1 MEALCESLVTTAFLA
16 ASKPSD
22 YPFAATVVA
31 ILVTFTTSSTTTG
44 RTVSTPESDKN
55 QDQDKDQDNDKGQQ
69 KENNPNKVQSH
80 AALMTLYRSLQPALT
95 LAGRDTRISDGSK
108 VTPYTLLICY
118 RHTMMCSPA
127 DMFTY

>member
-31 ILVTFTTSSTTTG
+31 ILVTFTTSSSTHTEL
-44 RTVSTPESDKN
+44 TVSNPESDQDQGQD
-55 QDQDKDQDNDKGQQ
+55 QDQDKGQQ
-69 KENNPNKVQSH
+69 IEKNLNKVQSP

-108 VTPYTLLICY
+108 VWSYTLLIY
-118 RHTMMCSPA
+118 YTHTMLCSPTN
-127 DMFTY
+127 MFTY